1 MRMIISSESKKTRIM
16 AIDFGD
22 ARTGVAVSDI
32 SATLTG
38 DAWVINEKRRDVL
51 AGLILEEVKSR
62 NIGVIVVGYP
72 KNMDGSAGFRAE
84 ASEAFV
90 EILRNLINIEADT
103 QPDLNSVNI
112 VFFDER
118 LTTKMADQLL
128 KTSVTNNASRAKRRK
143 KRKSSVDAVAA
154 SLILEGYILNIKNS
168 LCDTKE
174 NQ

>member
-51 AGLILEEVKSR
+51 AGLILDEVKSR

-90 EILRNLINIEADT
+90 EILRNLIAGEVAI
-103 QPDLNSVNI
+103 QPDLSKINI
-112 VFFDER
+112 VYQDER
-118 LTTKMADQLL
+118 LTTKMAEHILINSG
-128 KTSVTNNASRAKRRK
+128 KNKISSAKSGK

-154 SLILEGYILNIKNS
+154 SLILESYLSSN
-168 LCDTKE
+168 
-174 NQ
+174 